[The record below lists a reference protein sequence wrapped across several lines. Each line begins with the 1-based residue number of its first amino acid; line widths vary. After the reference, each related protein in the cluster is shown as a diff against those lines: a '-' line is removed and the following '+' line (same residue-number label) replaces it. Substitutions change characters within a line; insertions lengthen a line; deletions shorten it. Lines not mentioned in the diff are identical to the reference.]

1 MFCDDTRIL
10 SGISC
15 EADVESLQEDLN
27 RVFAW
32 ADTNNMKF
40 NSDKFELLRYGKD
53 EEIKFNTIYFSADD
67 KIIEEKEVLRD
78 LGLQMNNKA
87 DFSDHIRNV
96 CQKAKQKSGW
106 IVRTLK
112 TRSLETIG
120 SASCRL
126 LQPAV
131 YASEW
136 FKPHRS

>member
-1 MFCDDTRIL
+1 MGDHLSTSSKVISGIPQGTVLGPILALIFLADIDENVENIASMFCDDTRIL

-67 KIIEEKEVLRD
+67 KIIEEKEVLRGV
-78 LGLQMNNKA
+78 L
-87 DFSDHIRNV
+87 F
-96 CQKAKQKSGW
+96 
-106 IVRTLK
+106 
-112 TRSLETIG
+112 
-120 SASCRL
+120 
-126 LQPAV
+126 
-131 YASEW
+131 
-136 FKPHRS
+136 